1 MNELPTLY
9 QNFIHLSRYSRWLD
23 NKKQRETWN
32 KGLKR
37 ILNNKGIYI
46 CQ

>member
-1 MNELPTLY
+1 ME
-9 QNFIHLSRYSRWLD
+9 
-23 NKKQRETWN
+23 KKYKNGWNPVKTTWN